1 MVTGMD
7 TKQPGKTKMKKLDL
21 HRISHIDARN
31 EVVRF
36 IEDFLRSDVKQVEI
50 ITGYSLPMQKIVTKV
65 LDEYELDW
73 QVGDFLA
80 INKGFIRVTIP

>member
-1 MVTGMD
+1 
-7 TKQPGKTKMKKLDL
+7 MKKLDL
-21 HRISHIDARN
+21 HSISHIDARN
-31 EVVRF
+31 ETVRF
-36 IEDFLRSDVKQVEI
+36 IEANWNSSGSELEI

-80 INKGFIRVTIP
+80 INKGFIRVWLP